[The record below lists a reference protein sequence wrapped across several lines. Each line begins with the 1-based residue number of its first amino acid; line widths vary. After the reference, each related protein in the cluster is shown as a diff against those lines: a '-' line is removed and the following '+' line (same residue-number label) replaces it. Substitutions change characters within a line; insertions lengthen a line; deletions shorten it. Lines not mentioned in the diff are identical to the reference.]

1 MDTSINDVI
10 GFIAGHAEPEDI
22 SSIQAAIKTRHL
34 VLKNQR
40 QAEVSIGDTVET
52 MGLSPK
58 YLNNLV
64 GTLVTKGS
72 RSTILLDRRSTTI
85 LKNTGRK
92 RFYIPQDAQEY
103 ELSGI
108 PAGCFQSVA

>member
-10 GFIAGHAEPEDI
+10 GFIAGYAEAEDI
-22 SSIQAAIKTRHL
+22 ISIQAAIKTRHL

-58 YLNNLV
+58 YLNNLM
-64 GTLVTKGS
+64 GTLVSKGS
-72 RSTILLDRRSTTI
+72 RSAIMLDRRSTTI
-85 LKNTGRK
+85 LRNAGRR
-92 RFYIPQDAQEY
+92 RFYIAQDAQEY

-108 PAGCFQSVA
+108 PAGCFKSVA